1 VLFSLPLLTW
11 GRSSGFQGS
20 PGEGETRSTEA
31 IAFEA
36 PVRNLWPG
44 TIIATIPVGRIPVR
58 VTPNS
63 ANGYV
68 YVANYGS
75 SNVSVINGTKLVA
88 TVRVGDGSGAVA
100 YNRGNGY
107 VYVANKLSNNVSVV
121 NGTKVVATIP
131 VGPYPTAV
139 GYDTGNGYVYVAD
152 QANNVSVINGTKVV
166 ATILVGNF
174 PFAVMYDSGNGYVYV
189 ANKLSNNVS
198 VINGTKV
205 VATIPVGSWPNAM
218 GYNPGNGF
226 VYVANEVSASVSV
239 INGTKVLATV
249 PGGYGPNDIGYD
261 NENGCVYVANYGS
274 NNVSVIKGTAVVA
287 TVGVGNGPSSVAYDD
302 GGDGNVYVTNRA
314 SGTVSVI
321 GNATVVATL
330 TVGTSPGGVAHTR
343 GSGYVYVAN
352 ADSSTVSVI
361 APPPPAP
368 PIVSVD
374 VTGIRGTADW
384 FRSPAT
390 VVISATDYGSG
401 VKAITYKVGGGA
413 WQVYA
418 SGLTFSDG
426 TYFISYTATDWAGK
440 TAPVSTLVLRVDSV
454 PPRLRAVVNGTKGAG
469 GWFTSLPSISLS
481 ASDNGSGVQRI
492 AFQLDGAAA
501 QNYSVPIILSD
512 GVHLINATATDA
524 AGNVAWSLIEARVD
538 TTPPVLQLK
547 PLPGPVTTRI
557 VTVSWTGTDN
567 ASGISGYEVSVD
579 GGARQGVGRNTSL
592 TTSLPDGAHT
602 ITVWAIDAVGNTV
615 SHSLTFLVDTNVFS
629 PNGPYAGAPT
639 YGLILAA
646 VATAGFVLWRRWR
659 RSRRPPGS
667 LP

>member
-1 VLFSLPLLTW
+1 VLFSLPPLTW

-20 PGEGETRSTEA
+20 PGEGETRSIEA

-36 PVRNLWPG
+36 PVRNSWPG

-88 TVRVGDGSGAVA
+88 TVRVGDGSFAVV
-100 YNRGNGY
+100 YNRRNE
-107 VYVANKLSNNVSVV
+107 
-121 NGTKVVATIP
+121 
-131 VGPYPTAV
+131 
-139 GYDTGNGYVYVAD
+139 
-152 QANNVSVINGTKVV
+152 
-166 ATILVGNF
+166 
-174 PFAVMYDSGNGYVYV
+174 YVYV

-205 VATIPVGSWPNAM
+205 VATIPVESWPSAM

-249 PGGYGPNDIGYD
+249 RGGYGPNDIGYD

-330 TVGTSPGGVAHTR
+330 TVGTSPGSVAHSR

-352 ADSSTVSVI
+352 ADSNTVSVI
-361 APPPPAP
+361 APPPPSP

-418 SGLTFSDG
+418 SALTFSDG

-454 PPRLRAVVNGTKGAG
+454 PPLLRAVVNGTKGAG
-469 GWFTSLPSISLS
+469 GWFTSLASISLS

-492 AFQLDGAAA
+492 AFQLDRAAA

-512 GVHLINATATDA
+512 GVHLINVTATDA
-524 AGNVAWSLIEARVD
+524 AGNVAWALIEARVD

-579 GGARQGVGRNTSL
+579 GGARQSVGRNTSF

-646 VATAGFVLWRRWR
+646 VATTGFVLWRRWR